1 MVELAGKPGPSYQIP
16 RRSKKQVY
24 AVGIPT
30 RKSVIPSLLPT
41 QKTMTYKNLAEPGP
55 IDTRRELSVRSEEA
69 ARSRHAGQRE
79 MEGPER

>member
-1 MVELAGKPGPSYQIP
+1 MLYQKKLITLMMPGMIRTARVLFALLASFG
-16 RRSKKQVY
+16 
-24 AVGIPT
+24 
-30 RKSVIPSLLPT
+30 PSLLPT
-41 QKTMTYKNLAEPGP
+41 PKTMTYKNLAEPGP